1 MSTDGGIFI
10 SYRRID
16 TNWAAV
22 AMRQHFQRELPGA
35 PLFMDIT
42 DIEPGVDFRDAI
54 RARVDRSKV
63 VLAVI
68 GPNWL
73 TVQDS
78 HGRRRLDNEHDW
90 VRIEIARG
98 LERAALGKA
107 RVIPV
112 LIDGTRMPEEASL
125 PGLLKPLS
133 FLNAVSI
140 SFASNARDLED
151 LTGSIARLIPQAKR
165 GPSPVSPPPPAATT
179 GAEADIATAIADAME
194 VVGTDPRTMAIY
206 AIGQSEAGKY
216 VASQAVM
223 ERALSKLLAERE
235 SDDPDVLTARH
246 NIAHALLAQ
255 GKTAEAEAAL
265 RDLLPLAE
273 RVQGP
278 EHPDTLATRHEL
290 ARALLNQG
298 KAAEAEAAFRDLLP
312 LTERVQGQKHPHSL
326 ATRRQL
332 TRATLEQGA
341 AEQARE
347 ALSALPDGEDQPPA
361 AKAHDAMLRG
371 WLADLDGERQAADTL
386 LDQADA
392 LLSHLDPAHYLHRDL
407 ARYRSTRGPDGK
419 GGTTIAAEFT
429 EPS

>member
-63 VLAVI
+63 VIAVI

-112 LIDGTRMPEEASL
+112 LSDGTRMPEEASL
-125 PGLLKPLS
+125 PDLLKPLS
-133 FLNAVSI
+133 FLNAASI
-140 SFASNARDLED
+140 SFASNERDLEE

-165 GPSPVSPPPPAATT
+165 GPSPVSRPPPAPTT
-179 GAEADIATAIADAME
+179 GAETDIAEALADALE
-194 VVGTDPRTMAIY
+194 EVGTDPRTMMIY
-206 AIGQSEAGKY
+206 ASGQSDAGKH
-216 VASQAVM
+216 VISQTVT
-223 ERALSKLLAERE
+223 ERALSKLLAERKP
-235 SDDPDVLTARH
+235 DDPDVLAARH
-246 NIAHALLAQ
+246 NIATDLIDQ
-255 GKTAEAEAAL
+255 GK
-265 RDLLPLAE
+265 
-273 RVQGP
+273 V
-278 EHPDTLATRHEL
+278 
-290 ARALLNQG
+290 
-298 KAAEAEAAFRDLLP
+298 AEAEAAFRDLLP
-312 LTERVQGQKHPHSL
+312 QRERVQGPAHPGTLTTRHNIAEAL
-326 ATRRQL
+326 LNQGEAAEAEAAFRELLPLRERVQGPDHPYTLGTRRQL
-332 TRATLEQGA
+332 ARSTLEQGA
-341 AEQARE
+341 TEQARE
-347 ALSALPDGEDQPPA
+347 TLSALPDGGDQPPA
-361 AKAHDAMLRG
+361 DKAHEAMLRG
-371 WLADLDGERQAADTL
+371 WLADLDGERPVADTL
-386 LDQADA
+386 LDQAEA
-392 LLSHLDPAHYLHRDL
+392 LLSHLDPAHYMRREL
-407 ARYRSTRGPDGK
+407 ARYRETRGPDGK
-419 GGTTIAAEFT
+419 GGTMVAAEFT
-429 EPS
+429 KPS

>member
-1 MSTDGGIFI
+1 MTTDGGIFI

-22 AMRQHFQRELPGA
+22 AMRQHFHRELSGA

-68 GPNWL
+68 GANWL

-125 PGLLKPLS
+125 PDLLKPLS

-140 SFASNARDLED
+140 SFASNARDLEE
-151 LTGSIARLIPQAKR
+151 LTGAIARLIPKAKR
-165 GPSPVSPPPPAATT
+165 GPPPVSPPPPAPATR
-179 GAEADIATAIADAME
+179 AEADIATAIADALE
-194 VVGTDPRTMAIY
+194 EVGTDPRTMMIY
-206 AIGQSEAGKY
+206 AYGQSGAGKH
-216 VASQAVM
+216 VISKTVT

-235 SDDPDVLTARH
+235 SDDPDVLAARH
-246 NIAHALLAQ
+246 NLASALLVQGKAAEAEAAFRDFLPLREQAQGPEYSGTLGTRHQLASALLAQ
-255 GKTAEAEAAL
+255 GKTAEAEAA
-265 RDLLPLAE
+265 
-273 RVQGP
+273 
-278 EHPDTLATRHEL
+278 
-290 ARALLNQG
+290 
-298 KAAEAEAAFRDLLP
+298 FRDLLP
-312 LTERVQGQKHPHSL
+312 LMERGRGPEHPGNL

-332 TRATLEQGA
+332 ARATLEQGA
-341 AEQARE
+341 TEQARE
-347 ALSALPDGEDQPPA
+347 VLSALPDSGDKTPT
-361 AKAHDAMLRG
+361 AKAFEAMLRG
-371 WLADLDGERQAADTL
+371 WLADLDGEGQAADTL
-386 LDQADA
+386 LDQAEA
-392 LLSHLDPAHYLHRDL
+392 LLPHLDPAHYLRRDL
-407 ARYRSTRGPDGK
+407 ARYRATRRPDGK
-419 GGTTIAAEFT
+419 GGTMVAAEYSK
-429 EPS
+429 PS